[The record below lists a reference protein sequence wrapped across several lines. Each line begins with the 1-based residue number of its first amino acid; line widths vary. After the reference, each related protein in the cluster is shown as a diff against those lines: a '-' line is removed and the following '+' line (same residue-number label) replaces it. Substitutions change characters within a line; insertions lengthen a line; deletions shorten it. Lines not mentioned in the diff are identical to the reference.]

1 MSDIFNEV
9 ERDLRREQLK
19 KLWER
24 FGIALIAVAV
34 LIVAGTAGWRGY
46 IAWQDSK
53 ADESGDLFVSA
64 LELAQAEDHAGA
76 ATALASLAES
86 GPSGYR
92 LLARFRAA
100 SEYAQAGDRAAGIAA
115 FDAIAADSSVPTL
128 YQNLARVRAGYL
140 ALDDADR
147 AAVDQRVGALAAGDG
162 PWRQAARE
170 IAGLAAY
177 SAGDLQAAEEK
188 FRQIAD
194 DRSASGEFQNRA
206 QLMLSLIQSAK
217 PPAAAAAEGDPS

>member
-1 MSDIFNEV
+1 MSDIFHEA
-9 ERDLRREQLK
+9 ERDYKREQMK

-24 FGIALIAVAV
+24 FGVVAIAIAV

-46 IAWQDSK
+46 LHWQQSQ
-53 ADESGDLFVSA
+53 ANMSGDLFFSA
-64 LELAQAEDHAGA
+64 LELAQQEDHSGA

-86 GPSGYR
+86 GPAGYK

-100 SEYAQAGDRAAGIAA
+100 SEYAQAEDRAAGIAA
-115 FDAIAADSSVPTL
+115 FDAIAADSGVPTL
-128 YQNLARVRAGYL
+128 YRNLARVRAGYL
-140 ALDDADR
+140 ALDDGDR
-147 AAVDQRVGALAAGDG
+147 AAVDERVAALAVGEG

-170 IAGLAAY
+170 VAGLAAY
-177 SAGDLQAAEEK
+177 SAGDLTAAEGY

-194 DRSASGEFQNRA
+194 DRAATGEFQNRA

-217 PPAAAAAEGDPS
+217 PPAAASGGDPS